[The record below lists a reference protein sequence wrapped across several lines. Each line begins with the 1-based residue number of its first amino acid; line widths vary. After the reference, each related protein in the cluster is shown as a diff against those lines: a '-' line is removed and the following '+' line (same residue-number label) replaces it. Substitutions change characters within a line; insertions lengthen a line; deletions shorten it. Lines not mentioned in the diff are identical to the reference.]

1 MIAIAKANTPDHPP
15 RPEAPKL
22 GFLWGVSTSSFQVNA
37 RPLLPRQSLP
47 KATMFGL
54 QSAQHASGAQSR

>member
-54 QSAQHASGAQSR
+54 QSAQHTSGAQGR